1 MLVERDQQTPLGTY
15 TYDGTHNTVVIPS
28 RNDPS
33 WSSRSTPTLPLPIY
47 LFDGATV
54 AQRVADLAAE
64 GAAHVQLL
72 SERMIDGVTVDAVQ
86 VDGWP
91 NGASIAS
98 TLYFD
103 AVTHVLR
110 GFDSHGTDPSYDSP
124 VWRVRLAVQTSTP
137 RATAP
142 GDAFPLDAPA
152 SAQVDPPPP
161 AAGALPRL
169 CGRQPKP
176 LLASGE
182 TLLNACR
189 VKHLQLTEDALLNA
203 LIGTAAQD
211 LASAVKAGAITSS
224 QADAAL
230 KAQRAQIV
238 QMLTSPRPL
247 VKIAAPGK

>member
-1 MLVERDQQTPLGTY
+1 
-15 TYDGTHNTVVIPS
+15 
-28 RNDPS
+28 
-33 WSSRSTPTLPLPIY
+33 
-47 LFDGATV
+47 
-54 AQRVADLAAE
+54 
-64 GAAHVQLL
+64 
-72 SERMIDGVTVDAVQ
+72 MIDGVTVDAIQ

-103 AVTHVLR
+103 AGTHLLR

-124 VWRVRLAVQTSTP
+124 VWSVRLAQETSGP

-142 GDAFPLDAPA
+142 ADAFPLDAPP

-169 CGRQPKP
+169 CGRQPKL
-176 LLASGE
+176 LLASGQ
-182 TLLNACR
+182 TLLDACR
-189 VKHLQLTEDALLNA
+189 TGHRGLTQDALQNA

-211 LASAVKAGAITSS
+211 LAAAVKAGAITRT

-230 KAQRAQIV
+230 QAQRTQII
-238 QMLTSPRPL
+238 QMLTGARPL
-247 VKIAAPGK
+247 VKAAAPGK